1 MMKWYD
7 ALWIGPKAEKKRR
20 KLIDAVKNG
29 KKMLGAYV
37 IALSSNP
44 CELLDIIPV
53 SMIGNPGCPADN
65 LYIIGIADGKAE
77 AFSLVEKIVDYIYRE
92 TGKLDIRE
100 YFTESCFSV

>member
-1 MMKWYD
+1 MRWYD

-20 KLIDAVKNG
+20 KLTAAVKNG
-29 KKMLGAYV
+29 DKMPGAYV

-44 CELLDIIPV
+44 RELLDIIPV
-53 SMIGNPGCPADN
+53 SMIGNPGCPADK

-92 TGKLDIRE
+92 TGKLNIRE
-100 YFTESCFSV
+100 YFTESRFSV